1 MNEFLWFLMIF
12 FKKINFTSRTHYIEF
27 LNVMISPRKVEIF
40 SKKSLK
46 TKGNHSLE
54 KLNFNISYIE
64 PSLIFPSA
72 VKINVFAYQK
82 VRVRIEC

>member
-1 MNEFLWFLMIF
+1 MKF
-12 FKKINFTSRTHYIEF
+12 FQKNFNFTLRIHNIEF
-27 LNVMISPRKVEIF
+27 LNVMNSEGKVEFF

-46 TKGNHSLE
+46 TNGIHNIE

-72 VKINVFAYQK
+72 VKLNVFAYQK
-82 VRVRIEC
+82 VRVRIES